1 MRFAPTAVRAGLLAL
16 GVAILVFWFAPNA
29 MIHEAWSQTIIDDW
43 SNVKAAP
50 PPELKSVTLD
60 PKSTALLLLD
70 FSKQTCGPRPR
81 CVATLPRVEKLATA
95 ARAKNVLVVHSLAG
109 QATAADLLVA
119 PQGAEQLVKS
129 GANKFLRTDLEK
141 TLKDKGITT
150 VIVTGTAAI
159 GLLIFTDN
167 GLYSLQLMRSDRPK
181 FASNNRVKGTPE
193 ENRAAV
199 HGSIASFGTYT
210 VDEANQTFTVRT
222 VRYLGSTF
230 PNRERTEETWPVVI
244 NGDELRM
251 THRSTSVGGP
261 PSHSLYLR
269 VK

>member
-50 PPELKSVTLD
+50 PPELKAVTLD

-81 CVATLPRVEKLATA
+81 CVATLPQVEKLATA

-119 PQGAEQLVKS
+119 PQGDEQLVKS

-141 TLKDKGITT
+141 FSRT
-150 VIVTGTAAI
+150 
-159 GLLIFTDN
+159 
-167 GLYSLQLMRSDRPK
+167 R
-181 FASNNRVKGTPE
+181 ASR
-193 ENRAAV
+193 R
-199 HGSIASFGTYT
+199 
-210 VDEANQTFTVRT
+210 
-222 VRYLGSTF
+222 
-230 PNRERTEETWPVVI
+230 
-244 NGDELRM
+244 
-251 THRSTSVGGP
+251 
-261 PSHSLYLR
+261 
-269 VK
+269 